1 LLLLVQP
8 VSRNRW
14 RALPTAIIVIG
25 AIALGAATA
34 RADAPPPAHSAAAST
49 SAAIR

>member
-1 LLLLVQP
+1 MQP

-34 RADAPPPAHSAAAST
+34 KADPAPAGHPAAAAST

>member
-1 LLLLVQP
+1 MQP
-8 VSRNRW
+8 VSPHRW
-14 RALPTAIIVIG
+14 RLLPTVIIVIG

-34 RADAPPPAHSAAAST
+34 RADQAPAHHAAAAST